1 MFKHVEK
8 TGEYYFLLLSWNI
21 TKTAAL
27 DELISVKAKTKDM
40 IGAVEIKDVLYVINE
55 SFLLR
60 VDHSC

>member
-1 MFKHVEK
+1 
-8 TGEYYFLLLSWNI
+8 
-21 TKTAAL
+21 
-27 DELISVKAKTKDM
+27 M